1 MSQLEI
7 CMQLSIFSEG
17 RRGELKEKKKKTELR
32 PTFHLA
38 EYGDIKKI
46 SDEMIHGS
54 ANSVIPRDPN
64 RLSLVTR
71 IWQSYREG
79 IVRRNTL
86 PYLIVFWMLLT
97 PFCLWPVSGNSRH
110 YFEFWIV
117 LKMSVLRSL
126 PRDVAPWFKCCNFSL
141 TLSLSLSLGQVTV
154 MKTYES
160 HLAPWLM
167 QCLGAL

>member
-86 PYLIVFWMLLT
+86 PYLIVF
-97 PFCLWPVSGNSRH
+97 
-110 YFEFWIV
+110 
-117 LKMSVLRSL
+117 
-126 PRDVAPWFKCCNFSL
+126 
-141 TLSLSLSLGQVTV
+141 
-154 MKTYES
+154 
-160 HLAPWLM
+160 
-167 QCLGAL
+167 